1 MQQST
6 TTAYDSYRISLVFH
20 VIVDLV
26 TIQQPLLVSPL
37 QTLKQSTSEPFMLY
51 RSLLRPLLFRLPP
64 ETAHELA
71 LNSLSFAP
79 KLTKALFGDRFKRSP
94 FGKLRR
100 FELSFSNPVGLAA
113 GFDKDGIA
121 LDSLAAL
128 GFGFIEGGTVTYHP
142 QPGNERPRL
151 FRLPLDKA
159 LINRAGFN
167 NEGASAFAQR
177 VGNNKPDCVLGVSIG
192 KSKVVALEDA
202 VADYLK
208 SFEIV
213 YPIADYVAVNVSSPN
228 TPRLREL
235 QQAAQLEEL
244 LRALQERNRELA
256 EQADGRGVLPLLV
269 KLSPDLDHDELQN
282 VVAVAQRNKVAGLIA
297 TNTTTNR
304 EALRTSNQEV
314 QAYGEGGLSG
324 APLRHQSME
333 IIATLYN
340 MTHGSMPLIGVGG
353 IFTAE
358 DAWEMISAGASLLQ
372 IYTGFIY
379 EGPSIAK
386 KINEGLRQIISSKGF
401 VSLDE
406 AVGSRAKELA
416 AVGGRATAT
425 GRTRG

>member
-1 MQQST
+1 
-6 TTAYDSYRISLVFH
+6 
-20 VIVDLV
+20 
-26 TIQQPLLVSPL
+26 
-37 QTLKQSTSEPFMLY
+37 MLY

-79 KLTKALFGDRFKRSP
+79 KLTKALLGDRFKRSP

-100 FELSFSNPVGLAA
+100 FGLTFSNPVGLAA
-113 GFDKDGIA
+113 GFDKDGVA
-121 LDSLAAL
+121 LESLAEL
-128 GFGFIEGGTVTYHP
+128 GFGFIEAGTVTFHP

-167 NEGASAFAQR
+167 NEGATAFAQR
-177 VGNNKPDCVLGVSIG
+177 VKSNRPDCVLGVSIG

-208 SFEIV
+208 SFEAV

-235 QQAAQLEEL
+235 QRAEQLEEL
-244 LRALQERNRELA
+244 LRALQERNRELSRRP
-256 EQADGRGVLPLLV
+256 DGRGVLPLLV
-269 KLSPDLDHDELQN
+269 KLSPDLDHDELQD

-297 TNTTTNR
+297 ANTTTARAPLETNDKD
-304 EALRTSNQEV
+304 V
-314 QAYGEGGLSG
+314 QACGEGGLSG
-324 APLRHQSME
+324 APLRRRSREM
-333 IIATLYN
+333 IATLYN
-340 MTHGSMPLIGVGG
+340 MTEGSLPLIGVGG
-353 IFTAE
+353 IFTAA
-358 DAWEMISAGASLLQ
+358 DAWEMISAGAGLLQ

-386 KINEGLRQIISSKGF
+386 KINEGLRRIIAGKGF

-406 AVGSRAKELA
+406 AVGSRAKEFA
-416 AVGGRATAT
+416 AG
-425 GRTRG
+425 